1 MKHRIL
7 VLLALAP
14 LAPISAQTASIPETI
29 VTATRIPTPQERLP
43 AATTVIDRQ
52 IIEERGYVTL
62 ADALVSVPGFNIVPS
77 GGMGQVTSGFM
88 RGTNSNHVLVLR
100 DGVPMN
106 DASHPSG
113 AFNFGNALLGDIE
126 RIEVVRGPVSAIY
139 GTSAIGGVINLI
151 TRRAPADRQA
161 QPYGELAGGTHY
173 TARGVAG
180 VAGTIGN
187 TDYGVTG
194 QSLSTRGSNAVAPRF
209 YNNQGERDGFRSA
222 VITARGGVNIGET
235 APANVLGMTRLD
247 GLVTMRE
254 NRFGLDSMPNDDP
267 NYSGDDRNW
276 MGFLRSATELF
287 GGDWT
292 TGLTL
297 SATEDRRRYTNW
309 RDSLNSSTAD
319 DLYRGRRERLAW
331 DNTVRLADFGILTA
345 NNLVFGAG
353 SENESAFTKSVLGFS
368 FGSISQDLDKSQRSA
383 FGYIG
388 TQHRLWDRL
397 DVTTALRQDAPDGF
411 DGATTWRLGG
421 VLSLPEIASR
431 VTVSGGTAYRAPAL
445 YERYGV
451 LTSSFSRFRGNPD
464 LRPEHSSS
472 WEAGIET
479 DIGAGFTISALY
491 FESRIRDLIQG
502 KSISPGNST
511 NENIARAHIQGGEFG
526 LTWRASDSFST
537 RAAWTIQET
546 RNEANGA
553 ALERRPRNSASL
565 SPRIAPRVDWVDVP
579 NARLII
585 APEFIYVG
593 EHRDFLYRD
602 NGTTAGNGQSD
613 GGFVFNMTVSLPVTQ
628 QITAFIEARNLGN
641 RRYEPANGFVI
652 PGRSAILGLRG
663 AF

>member
-7 VLLALAP
+7 ALLALAP
-14 LAPISAQTASIPETI
+14 LAPAWAQTASLPETI
-29 VTATRIPTPQERLP
+29 VTATKIPTPQERLP

-52 IIEERGYVTL
+52 TIEERGYVTL

-77 GGMGQVTSGFM
+77 GGMGQQASGFM

-100 DGVPMN
+100 DGVPIN

-161 QPYGELAGGTHY
+161 QPYGEVAGGTNY

-235 APANVLGMTRLD
+235 APASLLGVTRLD
-247 GLVTMRE
+247 GLVAMRE
-254 NRFGLDSMPNDDP
+254 NRFGLDNIPNDDP

-276 MGFLRSATELF
+276 MGFLRSATELL

-292 TGLTL
+292 SGFTL
-297 SATEDRRRYTNW
+297 SASQDRRRYTNW
-309 RDSLNSSTAD
+309 RDSLSSSTAD

-331 DNTVRLADFGILTA
+331 DNTVRLSDFGVISA

-353 SENESAFTKSVLGFS
+353 IENESAFTRSNLSGFR
-368 FGSISQDLDKSQRSA
+368 QDVDKSQQSSFA
-383 FGYIG
+383 YIG

-397 DVTTALRQDAPDGF
+397 DITTALRQDSPDDV

-431 VTVSGGTAYRAPAL
+431 LRASGGTAFKAPSV
-445 YERYGV
+445 YQRYGINN
-451 LTSSFSRFRGNPD
+451 FGFRGNPD
-464 LRPEHSSS
+464 LRPEHATS

-479 DIGAGFTISALY
+479 DLAPGFTISALY
-491 FESRIRDLIQG
+491 FESWIRDLIQ
-502 KSISPGNST
+502 STPDFRT
-511 NENIARAHIQGGEFG
+511 NENISRAHIRGGEFG
-526 LTWRASDSFST
+526 VDWRLSDSFST
-537 RAAWTIQET
+537 RAAWTVQEARDET
-546 RNEANGA
+546 KDLPLA
-553 ALERRPRNSASL
+553 RRPRNTASL

-585 APEFIYVG
+585 APEFIYFG
-593 EHRDFLYRD
+593 RQWDFIYPD
-602 NGTTAGNGQSD
+602 NGGFGRNGYNEE
-613 GGFVFNMTVSLPVTQ
+613 GFVFNLTASLPVTHQ
-628 QITAFIEARNLGN
+628 VTAFIEARNLGN

-652 PGRSAILGLRG
+652 PGRSAILGMRG
-663 AF
+663 VF

>member
-14 LAPISAQTASIPETI
+14 LAPAWAQTASLPETI

-113 AFNFGNALLGDIE
+113 AFNFGNTLLGDIE

-139 GTSAIGGVINLI
+139 GTAAIGGVINLI

-161 QPYGELAGGTHY
+161 QPYGELAGGTNY
-173 TARGVAG
+173 TARGVVG
-180 VAGTIGN
+180 MAGTIDN
-187 TDYGVTG
+187 LDYGVTG

-209 YNNQGERDGFRSA
+209 YNNQGERDGLRSA
-222 VITARGGVNIGET
+222 VITARGGVNLGET

-254 NRFGLDSMPNDDP
+254 NRFGLDNIPNDDP

-309 RDSLNSSTAD
+309 RDSLNNSTAD

-331 DNTVRLADFGILTA
+331 DNTVKLADFGIFTA
-345 NNLVFGAG
+345 NNLVFGVG
-353 SENESAFTKSVLGFS
+353 LENERAFTRSVLGS
-368 FGSISQDLDKSQRSA
+368 FRRDVDRSQQNTFA
-383 FGYIG
+383 YIG

-431 VTVSGGTAYRAPAL
+431 LIASGGTAYRAPSIF
-445 YERYGV
+445 ERYGI
-451 LTSSFSRFRGNPD
+451 SNFGFRGNPD
-464 LRPEHSSS
+464 LRPEQSTA

-479 DIGAGFTISALY
+479 DIGKGFTVSALY
-491 FESRIRDLIQG
+491 FESRIRDLIQDT
-502 KSISPGNST
+502 SDFRT
-511 NENIARAHIQGGEFG
+511 NRNIDRAHIQGGEFG

-546 RNEANGA
+546 RNEENGA
-553 ALERRPRNSASL
+553 ALERRPRNTASL
-565 SPRIAPRVDWVDVP
+565 SPRIAPKVDWVDVP

-593 EHRDFLYRD
+593 EHRDFLYLD
-602 NGTTAGNGQSD
+602 NGSYAGLGQSD
-613 GGFVFNMTVSLPVTQ
+613 GGFVFNLTASLPVTQ
-628 QITAFIEARNLGN
+628 QVTAFIEARNLGN

-652 PGRSAILGLRG
+652 PGRSAVLGMRG
-663 AF
+663 VF

>member
-7 VLLALAP
+7 ILLALAP
-14 LAPISAQTASIPETI
+14 LAPALAQTASIPETI

-52 IIEERGYVTL
+52 TIEERGYVTL

-77 GGMGQVTSGFM
+77 GGMGQQASGFM

-100 DGVPMN
+100 DGVPIN

-161 QPYGELAGGTHY
+161 QPYGEVAGGTNY

-187 TDYGVTG
+187 TDYGVMG

-235 APANVLGMTRLD
+235 APANLLGMTRLD

-254 NRFGLDSMPNDDP
+254 NRFGLDNIPNDDP

-292 TGLTL
+292 TGVTL

-309 RDSLNSSTAD
+309 RDSLSSSTAD

-331 DNTVRLADFGILTA
+331 DNTVRLADFGVISA

-353 SENESAFTKSVLGFS
+353 FENESAFTRSNLSGFR
-368 FGSISQDLDKSQRSA
+368 QDVDKSQQSSFA
-383 FGYIG
+383 YIG

-397 DVTTALRQDAPDGF
+397 DITTALRQDAPDDV

-431 VTVSGGTAYRAPAL
+431 LRASGGTAFKAPSV
-445 YERYGV
+445 YQRYGINN
-451 LTSSFSRFRGNPD
+451 FGFRGNPD
-464 LRPEHSSS
+464 LRPEHATA

-479 DIGAGFTISALY
+479 DLAPGFTISALY
-491 FESRIRDLIQG
+491 FESWIRDLIQ
-502 KSISPGNST
+502 STPDFRT
-511 NENIARAHIQGGEFG
+511 NENISRAHIRGGEFG
-526 LTWRASDSFST
+526 VDWRLSDSFAT
-537 RAAWTIQET
+537 RAAWTVQEARDET
-546 RNEANGA
+546 KDLPLA
-553 ALERRPRNSASL
+553 RRPRNTASL

-585 APEFIYVG
+585 APEFIYFG
-593 EHRDFLYRD
+593 RQWDFIYPD
-602 NGTTAGNGQSD
+602 NGGFGRNGYNEE
-613 GGFVFNMTVSLPVTQ
+613 GFVFNMTASLPVTHQ
-628 QITAFIEARNLGN
+628 VTAFIEARNLGN

-652 PGRSAILGLRG
+652 PGRSAILGMRG
-663 AF
+663 VF

>member
-7 VLLALAP
+7 ILLALAP
-14 LAPISAQTASIPETI
+14 LAPALAQTASIPETI

-52 IIEERGYVTL
+52 TIEERGYVTL

-77 GGMGQVTSGFM
+77 GGMGQQASGFM

-100 DGVPMN
+100 DGVPIN

-161 QPYGELAGGTHY
+161 QPYGEVAGGTNY

-235 APANVLGMTRLD
+235 APASLLGMTRLD

-254 NRFGLDSMPNDDP
+254 NRFGLDNIPNDDP

-292 TGLTL
+292 TGVTL

-309 RDSLNSSTAD
+309 RDSLSNSTAD

-331 DNTVRLADFGILTA
+331 DNTVRLADFGVISA

-353 SENESAFTKSVLGFS
+353 IENESAFTRSNLSGFR
-368 FGSISQDLDKSQRSA
+368 QDVDKSQQSSFA
-383 FGYIG
+383 YIG

-397 DVTTALRQDAPDGF
+397 DITTALRQDAPDDV

-431 VTVSGGTAYRAPAL
+431 LRASGGTAFKAPSV
-445 YERYGV
+445 YQRYGINN
-451 LTSSFSRFRGNPD
+451 FGFRGNPD
-464 LRPEHSSS
+464 LRPEHATA

-479 DIGAGFTISALY
+479 DLAPGFTISALY
-491 FESRIRDLIQG
+491 FESWIRDLIQ
-502 KSISPGNST
+502 STPDFRT
-511 NENIARAHIQGGEFG
+511 NENISRAHIRGGEFG
-526 LTWRASDSFST
+526 VDWRLSDSFAT
-537 RAAWTIQET
+537 RAAWTVQEARDET
-546 RNEANGA
+546 KDLPLA
-553 ALERRPRNSASL
+553 RRPRNTASL

-593 EHRDFLYRD
+593 RQWDFIYPD
-602 NGTTAGNGQSD
+602 NGGFGRNGYNEE
-613 GGFVFNMTVSLPVTQ
+613 GFVFNMTASLPVTHQ
-628 QITAFIEARNLGN
+628 VTAFIEARNLGN

-652 PGRSAILGLRG
+652 PGRSAILGMRG
-663 AF
+663 VF

>member
-14 LAPISAQTASIPETI
+14 FAPAWAHTASIPETI

-52 IIEERGYVTL
+52 TIEERGYVTL

-77 GGMGQVTSGFM
+77 GGMGQTTSGFM

-113 AFNFGNALLGDIE
+113 AFNFGNTLLGDVD

-139 GTSAIGGVINLI
+139 GTAAIGGVINLI

-161 QPYGELAGGTHY
+161 QPYGELAGGTNY

-209 YNNQGERDGFRSA
+209 YNNQGERDGLRSA

-247 GLVTMRE
+247 GLVTTRE
-254 NRFGLDSMPNDDP
+254 NRFGQDNVPRDDP
-267 NYSGDDRNW
+267 NYSADDRNW
-276 MGFLRSATELF
+276 MGFLRSASELF

-292 TGLTL
+292 SGFTL
-297 SATEDRRRYTNW
+297 SASQDRRRYTNLP
-309 RDSLNSSTAD
+309 DGAD
-319 DLYRGRRERLAW
+319 IEMTDGYYRGRRDRLTW
-331 DNTVRLADFGILTA
+331 DNTIQLPDLGSVTG
-345 NNLVFGAG
+345 NNLVFGVG
-353 SENESAFTKSVLGFS
+353 SERESAFSRAQSDGAYGPYSASVDKAQQNGF
-368 FGSISQDLDKSQRSA
+368 A
-383 FGYIG
+383 YIG
-388 TQHRLWDRL
+388 TQHRLWERL
-397 DVTTALRQDAPDGF
+397 DITTALRQDAPDGF
-411 DGATTWRLGG
+411 DSATTWRLGG
-421 VLSLPEIASR
+421 VLALPEIASR
-431 VTVSGGTAYRAPAL
+431 LLASGGTAYRAPAI
-445 YERYGV
+445 YERYGASAS
-451 LTSSFSRFRGNPD
+451 LYGSFRGNPN
-464 LRPEHSSS
+464 LRPENATA

-479 DIGAGFTISALY
+479 DISEKLTLSALY
-491 FESRIRDLIQG
+491 FTSRIRNLI
-502 KSISPGNST
+502 T
-511 NENIARAHIQGGEFG
+511 ENADFSSYENVAKARIKGGEFG
-526 LTWRASDSFST
+526 LNWRHSDSFST
-537 RAAWTIQET
+537 RAAWTVQET
-546 RNEANGA
+546 LDETKNTPLA
-553 ALERRPRNSASL
+553 RRPRNSASL
-565 SPRIAPRVDWVDVP
+565 SPRIAPKVDWVDVP

-593 EHRDFLYRD
+593 PQWDYVYPD
-602 NGTTAGNGQSD
+602 NAGWGSNSYSD
-613 GGFVFNMTVSLPVTQ
+613 AGFVFNLTVSLPVTQ

-652 PGRSAILGLRG
+652 PGRSAVLGLRG
-663 AF
+663 IF

>member
-14 LAPISAQTASIPETI
+14 LAPAWAQTASLPETI

-113 AFNFGNALLGDIE
+113 AFNFGNTLLGDIE

-139 GTSAIGGVINLI
+139 GTAAIGGVINLI

-161 QPYGELAGGTHY
+161 QPYGELAGGTNY
-173 TARGVAG
+173 TARGVVG
-180 VAGTIGN
+180 MAGTIDN
-187 TDYGVTG
+187 LDYGVTG

-235 APANVLGMTRLD
+235 APASLLGMTRLD

-254 NRFGLDSMPNDDP
+254 NRFGLDNIPNDDP

-309 RDSLNSSTAD
+309 RDSLNNSTAD
-319 DLYRGRRERLAW
+319 DLYRGRRERITW
-331 DNTVRLADFGILTA
+331 DNTIRLSDFGVTSA

-353 SENESAFTKSVLGFS
+353 FENESAFTKSILGS
-368 FGSISQDLDKSQRSA
+368 FRQDVDKAQQSSFA
-383 FGYIG
+383 YIG

-397 DVTTALRQDAPDGF
+397 DITTALRQDAPDGV

-421 VLSLPEIASR
+421 VLSLPDIASR
-431 VTVSGGTAYRAPAL
+431 LRASGGTAFKAPSV
-445 YERYGV
+445 YQRYGINN
-451 LTSSFSRFRGNPD
+451 FGFRGNPD
-464 LRPEHSSS
+464 LRPEHATS

-479 DIGAGFTISALY
+479 DLAPGFTISALY
-491 FESRIRDLIQG
+491 FESWIRDLIQ
-502 KSISPGNST
+502 STPDFRT
-511 NENIARAHIQGGEFG
+511 NENISRAHIRGGEFG
-526 LTWRASDSFST
+526 VDWRLSDSFST
-537 RAAWTIQET
+537 RAAWTVQEARDET
-546 RNEANGA
+546 KDLPLA
-553 ALERRPRNSASL
+553 RRPRNTASL

-585 APEFIYVG
+585 APEFIYFG
-593 EHRDFLYRD
+593 RQWDFIYPD
-602 NGTTAGNGQSD
+602 NGGFGRNGYNEE
-613 GGFVFNMTVSLPVTQ
+613 GFVFNLTASLPVTHQ
-628 QITAFIEARNLGN
+628 VTAFIEARNLGN

-663 AF
+663 VF

>member
-7 VLLALAP
+7 ILLALAP
-14 LAPISAQTASIPETI
+14 LAPALAQTASIPETI

-52 IIEERGYVTL
+52 TIEERGYVTL

-77 GGMGQVTSGFM
+77 GGMGQQASGFM

-100 DGVPMN
+100 DGVPIN

-161 QPYGELAGGTHY
+161 QPYGEVAGGTNY

-235 APANVLGMTRLD
+235 APANLLGMTRLD

-254 NRFGLDSMPNDDP
+254 NRFGLDNIPNDDP

-292 TGLTL
+292 TGVTL

-309 RDSLNSSTAD
+309 RDSLSSSTAD

-331 DNTVRLADFGILTA
+331 DNTVRLADFGVISA

-353 SENESAFTKSVLGFS
+353 FENESAFTRSNLSGFR
-368 FGSISQDLDKSQRSA
+368 QDVDKSQQSSFA
-383 FGYIG
+383 YIG

-397 DVTTALRQDAPDGF
+397 DITTALRQDAPDDV

-431 VTVSGGTAYRAPAL
+431 LRASGGTAFKAPSV
-445 YERYGV
+445 YQRYGINN
-451 LTSSFSRFRGNPD
+451 FGFRGNPD
-464 LRPEHSSS
+464 LRPEHATA

-479 DIGAGFTISALY
+479 DLAPGFTISALY
-491 FESRIRDLIQG
+491 FESWIRDLIQ
-502 KSISPGNST
+502 STPDFRT
-511 NENIARAHIQGGEFG
+511 NENISRAHIRGGEFG
-526 LTWRASDSFST
+526 VDWRLSDSFAT
-537 RAAWTIQET
+537 RAAWTVQEARDET
-546 RNEANGA
+546 KDLPLA
-553 ALERRPRNSASL
+553 RRPRNTASL

-585 APEFIYVG
+585 APEFIYFG
-593 EHRDFLYRD
+593 KRGFGR
-602 NGTTAGNGQSD
+602 NGYNEE
-613 GGFVFNMTVSLPVTQ
+613 GFVFNMTASLPVTHQ
-628 QITAFIEARNLGN
+628 VTAFIEARNLGN

-652 PGRSAILGLRG
+652 PGRSAILGMRG
-663 AF
+663 VF

>member
-7 VLLALAP
+7 ALLALAP
-14 LAPISAQTASIPETI
+14 LAPAWAQTASLPETI
-29 VTATRIPTPQERLP
+29 VTATKIPTPQERLP

-52 IIEERGYVTL
+52 TIEERGYVTL

-77 GGMGQVTSGFM
+77 GGMGQQASGFM

-100 DGVPMN
+100 DGVPIN

-161 QPYGELAGGTHY
+161 QPYGEVAGGTNY

-235 APANVLGMTRLD
+235 APANLLGMTRLD

-254 NRFGLDSMPNDDP
+254 NRFGLDNIPNDDP

-276 MGFLRSATELF
+276 MGFLRSATELL

-292 TGLTL
+292 SGFTL
-297 SATEDRRRYTNW
+297 SASQDRRRYTNW
-309 RDSLNSSTAD
+309 RDSLSSSTAD

-331 DNTVRLADFGILTA
+331 DNTVRLSDFGVISA

-353 SENESAFTKSVLGFS
+353 IENESAFTRSNLSGFR
-368 FGSISQDLDKSQRSA
+368 QDVDKSQQSSFA
-383 FGYIG
+383 YIG

-397 DVTTALRQDAPDGF
+397 DITTALRQDAPDDV

-431 VTVSGGTAYRAPAL
+431 LRASGGTAFKAPSV
-445 YERYGV
+445 YQRYGINN
-451 LTSSFSRFRGNPD
+451 FGFRGNPD
-464 LRPEHSSS
+464 LRPEHATS

-479 DIGAGFTISALY
+479 DLAPGFTISALY
-491 FESRIRDLIQG
+491 FESWIRDLIQ
-502 KSISPGNST
+502 STPDFRT
-511 NENIARAHIQGGEFG
+511 NENISRAHIRGGEFG
-526 LTWRASDSFST
+526 VDWRLSDSFAT
-537 RAAWTIQET
+537 RAAWTVQEARDET
-546 RNEANGA
+546 KDLPLA
-553 ALERRPRNSASL
+553 RRPRNTASL

-585 APEFIYVG
+585 APEFIYFG
-593 EHRDFLYRD
+593 RQWDFIYPD
-602 NGTTAGNGQSD
+602 NGGFGRNGYNEE
-613 GGFVFNMTVSLPVTQ
+613 GFVFNLTASLPVTHQ
-628 QITAFIEARNLGN
+628 VTAFIEARNLGN

-652 PGRSAILGLRG
+652 PGRSAILGMRG
-663 AF
+663 VF

>member
-14 LAPISAQTASIPETI
+14 LAPAWAQTASIPETI

-100 DGVPMN
+100 DSVPMN

-113 AFNFGNALLGDIE
+113 AFNFGNTLLGDIE
-126 RIEVVRGPVSAIY
+126 RIEVVRGPVSAVY

-161 QPYGELAGGTHY
+161 QPYGELAGGTNY

-187 TDYGVTG
+187 TDYGVAG

-222 VITARGGVNIGET
+222 VITARGGVNLGET

-254 NRFGLDSMPNDDP
+254 NRFGLDNIPNDDP

-287 GGDWT
+287 SGDWT

-309 RDSLNSSTAD
+309 RDSLSSSTAD

-331 DNTVRLADFGILTA
+331 DNTVKLADFGILTA

-353 SENESAFTKSVLGFS
+353 SESESAFTKSVLGS
-368 FGSISQDLDKSQRSA
+368 FRRDVDRSQQNA
-383 FGYIG
+383 FAYIG

-397 DVTTALRQDAPDGF
+397 DITTALRQDAPDGF

-431 VTVSGGTAYRAPAL
+431 LIASGGTAYRAPSIF
-445 YERYGV
+445 ERYGI
-451 LTSSFSRFRGNPD
+451 SNFGFQGNPD
-464 LRPEHSSS
+464 LRPEQSTA
-472 WEAGIET
+472 WEAGFET
-479 DIGAGFTISALY
+479 DIGTRFTVSALY
-491 FESRIRDLIQG
+491 FESRIRDLIQDTSDF
-502 KSISPGNST
+502 KT
-511 NENIARAHIQGGEFG
+511 NRNIDRAHIQGGEFG

-546 RNEANGA
+546 RNEENGA
-553 ALERRPRNSASL
+553 ALERRPRNTASL

-585 APEFIYVG
+585 APEFIYMG
-593 EHRDFLYRD
+593 DHRDYLYLD
-602 NGTTAGNGQSD
+602 NGSEPGLGQSD
-613 GGFVFNMTVSLPVTQ
+613 GGFVFNLTASLPVTQ

-663 AF
+663 VF

>member
-14 LAPISAQTASIPETI
+14 LAPAWAQTASIPETI

-113 AFNFGNALLGDIE
+113 AFNFGNTLLGDIE

-139 GTSAIGGVINLI
+139 GTAAIGGVINLI

-161 QPYGELAGGTHY
+161 QPYGELAGGTNY
-173 TARGVAG
+173 TARGVVG
-180 VAGTIGN
+180 MAGTIDN
-187 TDYGVTG
+187 LDYGVTG

-235 APANVLGMTRLD
+235 APASLLGMTRLD

-254 NRFGLDSMPNDDP
+254 NRFGLDNIPNDDP

-309 RDSLNSSTAD
+309 RDSLNNSTAD
-319 DLYRGRRERLAW
+319 DLYRGRRERITW
-331 DNTVRLADFGILTA
+331 DNTIRLSDFGVTSA

-353 SENESAFTKSVLGFS
+353 FENESAFTKSILGS
-368 FGSISQDLDKSQRSA
+368 FRQDVDKAQQSSFA
-383 FGYIG
+383 YIG

-397 DVTTALRQDAPDGF
+397 DITTALRQDAPDGV

-431 VTVSGGTAYRAPAL
+431 LRASGGTAFKAPSV
-445 YERYGV
+445 YQRYGINN
-451 LTSSFSRFRGNPD
+451 FGFRGNPD
-464 LRPEHSSS
+464 LRPEHATS

-479 DIGAGFTISALY
+479 DLAPGFTISALY
-491 FESRIRDLIQG
+491 FESWIRDLIQ
-502 KSISPGNST
+502 STPDFRT
-511 NENIARAHIQGGEFG
+511 NENISRAHIRGGEFG
-526 LTWRASDSFST
+526 VDWRLSDSFST
-537 RAAWTIQET
+537 RAAWTVQEARDET
-546 RNEANGA
+546 KDLPLA
-553 ALERRPRNSASL
+553 RRPRNTASL

-585 APEFIYVG
+585 APEFIYFG
-593 EHRDFLYRD
+593 RQWDFIYPD
-602 NGTTAGNGQSD
+602 NGGFGRNGYNEE
-613 GGFVFNMTVSLPVTQ
+613 GFVFNLTASLPVTHQ
-628 QITAFIEARNLGN
+628 VTAFIEARNLGN

-663 AF
+663 VF

>member
-1 MKHRIL
+1 
-7 VLLALAP
+7 
-14 LAPISAQTASIPETI
+14 
-29 VTATRIPTPQERLP
+29 
-43 AATTVIDRQ
+43 
-52 IIEERGYVTL
+52 
-62 ADALVSVPGFNIVPS
+62 
-77 GGMGQVTSGFM
+77 M

-100 DGVPMN
+100 DGVPIN

-161 QPYGELAGGTHY
+161 QPYGEVAGGTNY

-209 YNNQGERDGFRSA
+209 YNNQGERDGLRSA
-222 VITARGGVNIGET
+222 VITARGGVNLGET

-254 NRFGLDSMPNDDP
+254 NRIGLDNIPNDDP

-292 TGLTL
+292 MGLTL

-331 DNTVRLADFGILTA
+331 DNTVKLADFGVISA

-353 SENESAFTKSVLGFS
+353 FENESAFTRSNLSGFR
-368 FGSISQDLDKSQRSA
+368 QDVDKSQQSSFA
-383 FGYIG
+383 YIG

-397 DVTTALRQDAPDGF
+397 DITTALRQDAPDDV

-431 VTVSGGTAYRAPAL
+431 LRASGGTAFKAPSV
-445 YERYGV
+445 YQRYGI
-451 LTSSFSRFRGNPD
+451 SNGGFRGNPD
-464 LRPEHSSS
+464 LRPEHATS

-479 DIGAGFTISALY
+479 DLAAGFTISALY
-491 FESRIRDLIQG
+491 FESWIRDLIQS
-502 KSISPGNST
+502 KPPFRT
-511 NENIARAHIQGGEFG
+511 NENISRAHIRGGEFG
-526 LTWRASDSFST
+526 VDWRLSDSFST
-537 RAAWTIQET
+537 RAAWTVQEARDET
-546 RNEANGA
+546 KDLPLA
-553 ALERRPRNSASL
+553 RRPRNTASL

-585 APEFIYVG
+585 APEFIYFG
-593 EHRDFLYRD
+593 RQWDFIYPD
-602 NGTTAGNGQSD
+602 NGGSGSNGYNEE
-613 GGFVFNMTVSLPVTQ
+613 GFVFNLTASLPVTQ
-628 QITAFIEARNLGN
+628 QVTAFIEARNLGN

-663 AF
+663 IF

>member
-1 MKHRIL
+1 
-7 VLLALAP
+7 
-14 LAPISAQTASIPETI
+14 
-29 VTATRIPTPQERLP
+29 
-43 AATTVIDRQ
+43 
-52 IIEERGYVTL
+52 
-62 ADALVSVPGFNIVPS
+62 
-77 GGMGQVTSGFM
+77 
-88 RGTNSNHVLVLR
+88 
-100 DGVPMN
+100 MN

-113 AFNFGNALLGDIE
+113 AFNFGNTLLGDIE

-139 GTSAIGGVINLI
+139 GTAAIGGVINLI

-161 QPYGELAGGTHY
+161 QPYGELAGGTNY
-173 TARGVAG
+173 TARGVVG
-180 VAGTIGN
+180 MAGTIDN
-187 TDYGVTG
+187 LDYGVTG

-209 YNNQGERDGFRSA
+209 YNNQGERDGLRSA
-222 VITARGGVNIGET
+222 VITARGGVNLGET

-254 NRFGLDSMPNDDP
+254 NRFGLDNIPNDDP

-309 RDSLNSSTAD
+309 RDSLNNSTAD

-331 DNTVRLADFGILTA
+331 DNTVKLADFGIFTA
-345 NNLVFGAG
+345 NNLVFGVG
-353 SENESAFTKSVLGFS
+353 LENERAFTRSVLGS
-368 FGSISQDLDKSQRSA
+368 FRRDVDRSQQNTFA
-383 FGYIG
+383 YIG

-431 VTVSGGTAYRAPAL
+431 LIASGGTAYRAPSIF
-445 YERYGV
+445 ERYGI
-451 LTSSFSRFRGNPD
+451 SNFGFRGNPD
-464 LRPEHSSS
+464 LRPEQSTA

-479 DIGAGFTISALY
+479 DIGKGFTVSALY
-491 FESRIRDLIQG
+491 FESRIRDLIQDT
-502 KSISPGNST
+502 SDFRT
-511 NENIARAHIQGGEFG
+511 NRNIDRAHIQGGEFG

-546 RNEANGA
+546 RNEENGA
-553 ALERRPRNSASL
+553 ALERRPRNTASL
-565 SPRIAPRVDWVDVP
+565 SPRIAPKVDWVDVP

-593 EHRDFLYRD
+593 EHRDFLYLD
-602 NGTTAGNGQSD
+602 NGSYAGLGQSD
-613 GGFVFNMTVSLPVTQ
+613 GGFVFNLTASLPVTQ
-628 QITAFIEARNLGN
+628 QVTAFIEARNLGN

-663 AF
+663 VF